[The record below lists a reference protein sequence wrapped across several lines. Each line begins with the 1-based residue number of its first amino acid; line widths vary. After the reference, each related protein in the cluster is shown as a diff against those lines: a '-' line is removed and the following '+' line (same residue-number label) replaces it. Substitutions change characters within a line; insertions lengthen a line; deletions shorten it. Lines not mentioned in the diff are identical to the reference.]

1 MKEIFQT
8 MALSLES
15 EPAVA
20 LVTVIRSTGS
30 TPRHAAAKMMVRADG
45 SFVGTIGGGTMEK
58 KAIQDA
64 QAALATGQ
72 PCLRQYHLTG
82 KTPQSM
88 GLCGGT
94 QEVFIDIMTSS
105 SKNEDPQDIID
116 FCKNIVD
123 ACDAGE
129 PIALITVVRSHQGVA
144 WQEGAKILLH
154 YDKSMFGRLGKI
166 ELEPKLL
173 AAAQDALQ
181 QNRSIR
187 LGYHSEDENFTELN
201 GTSREAVEFFVDIIQ
216 PRTELLIIGAGHI
229 GLALAELA
237 RVLGWRVIVVDDRP
251 EWSQR
256 FPEADE
262 TIIIAYN
269 AKTETL
275 DTLPV
280 TITPSTYIL
289 VATWGWDEPALAQ
302 VASSVAPY
310 IGLVASRR
318 KAKIIFDDLLERG
331 VPEQDLARVRVPAG
345 LHLGAETPPEIA
357 LSIMAEILLL
367 ERGATARPLAE
378 IKGHPLSL
386 STARSWR

>member
-1 MKEIFQT
+1 MKEIFQS
-8 MALSLES
+8 MARALES

-45 SFVGTIGGGTMEK
+45 SFIGTIGGGTMEK
-58 KAIQDA
+58 KAIQEA

-72 PCLRQYHLTG
+72 SLLSQYHLSG
-82 KTPQSM
+82 KSAQSM

-94 QEVFIDIMTSS
+94 QEVFIDVMTSPP
-105 SKNEDPQDIID
+105 KNGEPQISGL
-116 FCKNIVD
+116 CQNIVT
-123 ACDAGE
+123 ACEAGE
-129 PIALITVVRSHQGVA
+129 PTALITVIHSEQNSVWPA
-144 WQEGAKILLH
+144 GAKVLLH
-154 YDKSMFGRLGKI
+154 YDKSLSGQLGHTA
-166 ELEPKLL
+166 LETKL
-173 AAAQDALQ
+173 AAAAEVALQ

-187 LGYHSEDENFTELN
+187 LGYCAEADRFSELN
-201 GTSREAVEFFVDIIQ
+201 DTAREAVEVFVDVIQ
-216 PRTELLIIGAGHI
+216 PRAELLVIGAGHI
-229 GLALAELA
+229 GLALTELA
-237 RVLGWRVIVVDDRP
+237 RVLGWRVLVVDDRP

-256 FPEADE
+256 VPAADE
-262 TIIIAYN
+262 IFIVPYEAE
-269 AKTETL
+269 TETL
-275 DTLPV
+275 APLPV

-318 KAKIIFDDLLERG
+318 KAKIIFDNLLARG
-331 VPEQDLARVRVPAG
+331 VPEADLARIRVPAG

-378 IKGHPLSL
+378 IKGHPLTL
-386 STARSWR
+386 STARHWR